1 MLSDGIDRSIR
12 EFMARPPFCYR
23 SLSHSDLDTLRC
35 AFTHDSF
42 SNEARD
48 VDPSFSVP
56 SYERLEFLGD
66 SVLEFLVCER
76 VYRETDLEEG
86 SMTDYKQSVVANR
99 SISERILESGLG
111 LDDMILVGHGHRD
124 PHTGANRIEEGM
136 RADVFEALIAAVYL
150 LKGMDET
157 RRIVREVL
165 LEPTAL
171 PAEGRRIRGSQALRA
186 EAPRR
191 SSMLF

>member
-1 MLSDGIDRSIR
+1 
-12 EFMARPPFCYR
+12 
-23 SLSHSDLDTLRC
+23 
-35 AFTHDSF
+35 
-42 SNEARD
+42 
-48 VDPSFSVP
+48 
-56 SYERLEFLGD
+56 
-66 SVLEFLVCER
+66 
-76 VYRETDLEEG
+76 
-86 SMTDYKQSVVANR
+86 MTDYKQSVVANR
-99 SISERILESGLG
+99 SISDRILESGLG
-111 LDDMILVGHGHRD
+111 LDDMILVGHGHRA